1 MRAFKLIISLFTII
15 IFCSAGYFYF
25 TYQSF
30 KNKKILKLESWNLI
44 NVSGC
49 GNSLY
54 LIDEYTSTDSFIPK
68 TFWHAGYHDVCKTKK
83 LIEII
88 KLDTLAQIENIYIY
102 SKNISTKINIKIQDK
117 SSEYPLHFG
126 WNTVQLKS
134 KVQEIEIE
142 VETNTQL
149 GEIVL
154 EGTYLFKLPISEI
167 KISYPKISEFLGVNA
182 FVDDP
187 IGASSIFNHVRE
199 YHEAVWNQNG
209 ENSFNF
215 NPSFPGFDFDTY
227 YQNFNFPKK
236 SIMPVIQH
244 FGSWLTQNQK
254 GECIPIKQNLNPEI
268 PESYREHAQLM
279 YEFANNYHQKNAGI
293 KYLENWNEPDKFWE
307 GNSSYMTPAYYAA
320 MSSKDFDNHLDTS
333 KASMQSSSPETKL
346 VMAGLIDVKSDYV
359 NALAHW
365 CKNNRKGN
373 FPWSVVNAHLYANDE
388 KIKSGI
394 APEKFNFNNKV
405 ADFVKNCKKVCP
417 AQTEVWLTEY
427 GYDKKNDSPQKVQE
441 IEGYTPEQ
449 VQAMWLIRN
458 TLLLSSSGL
467 NRAYQYMLR
476 DTKGT
481 GLYASS
487 GLYGYKNEKII
498 YYDSWYYLKT
508 LTDVLGDYRFVNR
521 LKTTEPDVYVYQ
533 YENDEHLKAFVLWTG
548 VETKKTVK
556 NLKIQL
562 PTRVISL
569 SKIEFSNSTEP
580 IQSKIS
586 YSKNYGFDVSEKPY
600 ILLEKPVQIKNH
612 SKVST
617 SDIKYT
623 EPSSL
628 TLTDEQNELN
638 PLFYPQKFEAKSLNN
653 VKTNEL
659 SFTDKKFISYLSI
672 FDDEGQSQL
681 KIFAVYNGTQTL
693 VYNGKLSLYKK
704 WKTISVNQLCDKII
718 IEHENNTS
726 KIGEIVVYEYK

>member
-15 IFCSAGYFYF
+15 LFCSAGYFYF

-30 KNKKILKLESWNLI
+30 ENKKILKLESWNLI

-88 KLDTLAQIENIYIY
+88 KLDTVAQIENIYIY

-227 YQNFNFPKK
+227 YQNFNLPNK

-244 FGSWLTQNQK
+244 FGPWLTQNQK
-254 GECIPIKQNLNPEI
+254 GECIPIKQNLNPET

-279 YEFANNYHQKNAGI
+279 YEFTNNYHQKNTGI

-359 NALAHW
+359 NALVHW

-394 APEKFNFNNKV
+394 A
-405 ADFVKNCKKVCP
+405 
-417 AQTEVWLTEY
+417 Q
-427 GYDKKNDSPQKVQE
+427 
-441 IEGYTPEQ
+441 
-449 VQAMWLIRN
+449 
-458 TLLLSSSGL
+458 
-467 NRAYQYMLR
+467 
-476 DTKGT
+476 
-481 GLYASS
+481 
-487 GLYGYKNEKII
+487 
-498 YYDSWYYLKT
+498 
-508 LTDVLGDYRFVNR
+508 
-521 LKTTEPDVYVYQ
+521 
-533 YENDEHLKAFVLWTG
+533 
-548 VETKKTVK
+548 K
-556 NLKIQL
+556 NL
-562 PTRVISL
+562 IS
-569 SKIEFSNSTEP
+569 T
-580 IQSKIS
+580 
-586 YSKNYGFDVSEKPY
+586 
-600 ILLEKPVQIKNH
+600 IK
-612 SKVST
+612 
-617 SDIKYT
+617 
-623 EPSSL
+623 
-628 TLTDEQNELN
+628 
-638 PLFYPQKFEAKSLNN
+638 
-653 VKTNEL
+653 
-659 SFTDKKFISYLSI
+659 
-672 FDDEGQSQL
+672 
-681 KIFAVYNGTQTL
+681 
-693 VYNGKLSLYKK
+693 
-704 WKTISVNQLCDKII
+704 
-718 IEHENNTS
+718 
-726 KIGEIVVYEYK
+726 